1 MGSKNGGNTMHIVS
15 EAAALSG
22 LTVRALHHYDEIGL
36 LQPSAHSDAGY
47 RLYSND
53 DIQVLRRIRRYQA
66 LGFSLGEIRELLA
79 ASASDRLAALQ
90 NQRDTIRSRASE
102 TAGIVRAINREIDM
116 ESGNETEPS
125 DRLGRAGALVRQYLD
140 RLQSEPVS
148 QASHLLVE
156 ALDLLRPLTT
166 SAPMNP
172 AAVHL
177 ANWIHGHRH
186 DWANVADLAQRFLD
200 QDPSSEHHSVATP
213 ELITALTLLKR
224 HEDAVAAHRKHIE
237 DVMEHRP
244 ATEWADAMW
253 NSTHTWSWSET
264 GKHAEWIE
272 LFQAID
278 AGIAATTENRAS
290 RYELLHTAAMLMG
303 SFDYES
309 HADDIDA
316 LTQRM
321 ADIIGEDPDWSER
334 LWADQRFQQQKVGN
348 AIRRGNPDAVT
359 ETVDAYRSFLR
370 SCDWPDE
377 RIGTAYSNLGA
388 MMHWE
393 GRHELAVE
401 CFVQARRYGELD
413 GYGYAWFASAS
424 LGAGAPRERAI
435 ELLHRAGG
443 RLESADAMR
452 IFNEDAVLSAD
463 KDNDDLVDA
472 LLLVRA

>member
-1 MGSKNGGNTMHIVS
+1 
-15 EAAALSG
+15 
-22 LTVRALHHYDEIGL
+22 
-36 LQPSAHSDAGY
+36 
-47 RLYSND
+47 
-53 DIQVLRRIRRYQA
+53 
-66 LGFSLGEIRELLA
+66 
-79 ASASDRLAALQ
+79 
-90 NQRDTIRSRASE
+90 
-102 TAGIVRAINREIDM
+102 
-116 ESGNETEPS
+116 
-125 DRLGRAGALVRQYLD
+125 
-140 RLQSEPVS
+140 
-148 QASHLLVE
+148 
-156 ALDLLRPLTT
+156 
-166 SAPMNP
+166 
-172 AAVHL
+172 
-177 ANWIHGHRH
+177 
-186 DWANVADLAQRFLD
+186 
-200 QDPSSEHHSVATP
+200 
-213 ELITALTLLKR
+213 
-224 HEDAVAAHRKHIE
+224 
-237 DVMEHRP
+237 
-244 ATEWADAMW
+244 
-253 NSTHTWSWSET
+253 
-264 GKHAEWIE
+264 
-272 LFQAID
+272 
-278 AGIAATTENRAS
+278 
-290 RYELLHTAAMLMG
+290 MG